1 MKSMCPLWI
10 VVGSVALLH
19 VGGGQA
25 VAQIELGGAASV
37 SNSLGG
43 TFGLGG
49 RLGVTV
55 RESLDMGVRL
65 EAAVDYY
72 WPSCSLVNC
81 GAIGTQLDV
90 VFENRIGARADTYL
104 GAGVTY
110 QSYTREQGEQTVPEG
125 NAWGANFV
133 LGARYE
139 TQTALRPFVEVRWTL
154 LDDVDNQW
162 AVLFGATVA
171 LGR

>member
-1 MKSMCPLWI
+1 VKIKCLLWI

-25 VAQIELGGAASV
+25 DAQIELGGAASV
-37 SNSLGG
+37 SNIRGG

-49 RLGVTV
+49 RVGIPI
-55 RESLDMGVRL
+55 RESLRMGVRL

-72 WPSCSLVNC
+72 WPSCSVVDC
-81 GAIGTQLDV
+81 DAIGTQLDV
-90 VFENRIGARADTYL
+90 VFQNRIGGRGDIYF
-104 GAGVTY
+104 GAGATY
-110 QSYTREQGEQTVPEG
+110 QSVTLEQDDQTVAEG
-125 NAWGANFV
+125 DAWGANFV
-133 LGARYE
+133 LGSRYAS
-139 TQTALRPFVEVRWTL
+139 QTALRPFIEVRWTVL
-154 LDDVDNQW
+154 NDIDNQW